1 MEAWLLFS
9 LAAAFLQNLRNSLQK
24 SINSVLSTSGAAYT
38 RFAFGLPLASLYWIV
53 LRQQDTQQLNWGA
66 EFFGFAV
73 LGSIAQVLAM
83 WFLLRS
89 FELKSFAVGTAYSKT
104 ETFQTAVFTILLLGE
119 AVTGVTFAAI
129 LISFAGVCFLSLAKM
144 TINPRDFL
152 FSWANKGAL
161 MGLANGVLLG
171 ISAVSYRGAALS
183 LGGDNALLAASA
195 TLLAALVIQTVVL
208 TAYLYRYEKG
218 ELTKVWQN
226 RGKGALVGLASM
238 LGSVG
243 WFTAMTLQNAAY
255 VRAVGQVELIF
266 TFLTSTLI
274 FKENITFY
282 EILGTVLIVG
292 GILVLLFS

>member
-1 MEAWLLFS
+1 MEAWLLFT

-38 RFAFGLPLASLYWIV
+38 RFVFGFPLALIYWIV
-53 LRQQDTQQLNWGA
+53 LRTHDAQLLDWGL
-66 EFFGFAV
+66 EFLGFAAM
-73 LGSIAQVLAM
+73 GGIAQILAM

-89 FELKSFAVGTAYSKT
+89 FALKSFAVGTAYSKT
-104 ETFQTAVFTILLLGE
+104 ETFQTAAFTILILGE
-119 AVTGVTFAAI
+119 AVTSLTFLAI
-129 LISFAGVCFLSLAKM
+129 LISFAGVCFLSLAKL
-144 TINPRDFL
+144 TVDPRDFL
-152 FSWANKGAL
+152 FSWTNKGAL
-161 MGLANGVLLG
+161 MGLTNGAFLG

-195 TLLAALVIQTVVL
+195 TLLVALAIQTAVM
-208 TAYLYRYEKG
+208 TAYLFRFEKG
-218 ELTKVWQN
+218 ELSKVWHN

-266 TFLTSTLI
+266 TFLTSVLI
-274 FKENITFY
+274 FKEKISFY
-282 EILGTVLIVG
+282 EILGTFLIVG
-292 GILVLLFS
+292 GITVLLFS

>member
-9 LAAAFLQNLRNSLQK
+9 IAAAFLQNLRNSLQK
-24 SINSVLSTSGAAYT
+24 SINTVLSTSGAAYT
-38 RFAFGLPLASLYWIV
+38 RFVFGLPLAVLYWII
-53 LRQQDTQQLNWGA
+53 LRQQYDQQLNWGV
-66 EFFGFAV
+66 EFFGFSV
-73 LGSIAQVLAM
+73 VGGIAQIMAM

-104 ETFQTAVFTILLLGE
+104 ETFQTAVFTILILGE

-129 LISFAGVCFLSLAKM
+129 LISFAGVCFLSLAKL
-144 TINPRDFL
+144 TFSPKDFL

-195 TLLAALVIQTVVL
+195 TLLAALIIQTIVL
-208 TAYLYRYEKG
+208 TVYLYNYEKG

-274 FKENITFY
+274 FKEKITFY
-282 EILGTVLIVG
+282 EIVGTILIVG
-292 GILVLLFS
+292 GIMVLLLP

>member
-38 RFAFGLPLASLYWIV
+38 RFVFGLPLAALYWIL
-53 LRQQDTQQLNWGA
+53 LRSYDTQPLDWGIVFIGYA
-66 EFFGFAV
+66 A
-73 LGSIAQVLAM
+73 LGGVAQVLAM

-89 FELKSFAVGTAYSKT
+89 FALKSFAVGTAYSKT
-104 ETFQTAVFTILLLGE
+104 ETFQTAIFTILILGE
-119 AVTGVTFAAI
+119 AVTGITFVAI
-129 LISFAGVCFLSLAKM
+129 LISFIGVCFLSLAKM
-144 TINPRDFL
+144 TVNPREFL
-152 FSWANKGAL
+152 LSWTNKGAL
-161 MGLANGVLLG
+161 MGLVNGVFLG

-183 LGGDNALLAASA
+183 LGGESALLAASA
-195 TLLAALVIQTVVL
+195 TLFAALAIQTVVL
-208 TAYLYRYEKG
+208 TAYLYYYEKG

-226 RGKGALVGLASM
+226 KGKGALVGLASM

-274 FKENITFY
+274 FREKITSY

-292 GILVLLFS
+292 GIMVLLIV

>member
-24 SINSVLSTSGAAYT
+24 SINSVLSTFGAAYT
-38 RFAFGLPLASLYWIV
+38 RFVFGLPLAFLYWII
-53 LRQQDTQQLNWGA
+53 LRSFDTQHLNWGI
-66 EFFGFAV
+66 EFFGYAAMGGV
-73 LGSIAQVLAM
+73 AQVLAM
-83 WFLLRS
+83 WLLLRS
-89 FELKSFAVGTAYSKT
+89 FALKSFAVGTAYSKT
-104 ETFQTAVFTILLLGE
+104 ETFQTAIFTILILGE
-119 AVTGVTFAAI
+119 AVTGITFVAI
-129 LISFAGVCFLSLAKM
+129 LISFIGVCFLSLAKM
-144 TINPRDFL
+144 TVNPREFL
-152 FSWANKGAL
+152 LSWTNKGAL
-161 MGLANGVLLG
+161 MGLANGVFLG

-183 LGGDNALLAASA
+183 LGGESALLAASA
-195 TLLAALVIQTVVL
+195 TLLAALIIQTVVL
-208 TAYLYRYEKG
+208 TAYLYYCEKG

-226 RGKGALVGLASM
+226 KGKGALVGLASM

-274 FKENITFY
+274 FREKITSY

-292 GILVLLFS
+292 GIMVLLIV